1 LAGGG
6 GDDGGDGHQEEGSMM
21 DAATPLPDFDEVRR
35 AIEKAGRE
43 AMLPDSENRQVLF
56 EQAIRDVLEIRADAM
71 RSGIYFKDPE
81 VKLKAYET
89 RCRAERRLA
98 QFLMA
103 MDEAGLRDPGH
114 PKKGEKGRKAS
125 VPSGLPRLMDFGVDR
140 RQSQDWQ
147 KLARMSDAEFEAWLE
162 TEKSQRRSRRRK
174 GPVDYPLHPI
184 TDEYDEFTEPEF
196 AALRQ
201 SLREHG
207 RLLVA
212 IVIWREQTV
221 DGKHRTK
228 ACKEEGIPRRYR
240 DITDLC
246 PTEEEMRAH
255 VRALNEHRRANTKP
269 LKTAEKQARVE
280 AALKIDPE
288 RSDRAIAEEV
298 GVSQPTVSDRRK
310 KLQDEGVI
318 KSITPSERKSQTGKK
333 GEGQRRREPQKGGIS
348 AKAAKAFYS
357 IGTDVAALF
366 DIDDNILK
374 GKSGALTV
382 PKQVLALCKA
392 LKRADTQAI
401 WTAWC
406 RTSPLDHRLVAA
418 YARREGCDGHLAEI
432 FTRLDSNLPLP
443 APEPMEEIERAH
455 PVLQW
460 RHIALNRGAIS
471 NNVEGLIR
479 VRNAPDVDL
488 GLMAASMLFVDRQA
502 ELARVREGIAFLQT
516 YEQALGGELEA
527 EATADGDQTE
537 DCAESAA
544 IERATPTQEE
554 MPPPPA
560 AER

>member
-1 LAGGG
+1 MNEIGAIKGAIAPLDFEAMRTAIAEAGR
-6 GDDGGDGHQEEGSMM
+6 
-21 DAATPLPDFDEVRR
+21 DAMNQDAENRLDLFKR
-35 AIEKAGRE
+35 AIRE
-43 AMLPDSENRQVLF
+43 VL
-56 EQAIRDVLEIRADAM
+56 DLRADAM

-89 RCRAERRLA
+89 RSRAERRIA
-98 QFLMA
+98 QFLIA
-103 MDEAGLRDPGH
+103 MERAGLRDPGH
-114 PKKGEKGRKAS
+114 PKKGETGRKSSA
-125 VPSGLPRLMDFGVDR
+125 PSGLPTLTDLGVDR

-269 LKTAEKQARVE
+269 LTTAEKEARIE
-280 AALKIDPE
+280 AALKADPE

-298 GVSQPTVSDRRK
+298 GASQPTVGGKRK

-318 KSITPSERKSQTGKK
+318 KSITPTNRKSKSGKK
-333 GEGQRRREPQKGGIS
+333 GEGQRRTPPKPKPAGTEPHAGI
-348 AKAAKAFYS
+348 
-357 IGTDVAALF
+357 VAL
-366 DIDDNILK
+366 
-374 GKSGALTV
+374 
-382 PKQVLALCKA
+382 
-392 LKRADTQAI
+392 
-401 WTAWC
+401 
-406 RTSPLDHRLVAA
+406 
-418 YARREGCDGHLAEI
+418 
-432 FTRLDSNLPLP
+432 
-443 APEPMEEIERAH
+443 
-455 PVLQW
+455 
-460 RHIALNRGAIS
+460 AIS
-471 NNVEGLIR
+471 
-479 VRNAPDVDL
+479 VRRRTRDPEVISLCDWILANAPVRTE
-488 GLMAASMLFVDRQA
+488 AAS
-502 ELARVREGIAFLQT
+502 
-516 YEQALGGELEA
+516 
-527 EATADGDQTE
+527 
-537 DCAESAA
+537 AA
-544 IERATPTQEE
+544 
-554 MPPPPA
+554 
-560 AER
+560 